1 MCFHLFTNSLNYLQT
16 ISNPISS
23 TPTNGP
29 KTTKLNVFTNS
40 SNYIK
45 SHKFN
50 THERPHAQSSRIKLP
65 STLPVFLITGATKR
79 TA

>member
-1 MCFHLFTNSLNYLQT
+1 MCSDLFTNSLNYLQT

-23 TPTNGP
+23 TNVP

>member
-29 KTTKLNVFTNS
+29 KTTKLNVFTNY
-40 SNYIK
+40 NK

-50 THERPHAQSSRIKLP
+50 TNERPHAQSSRIKLP